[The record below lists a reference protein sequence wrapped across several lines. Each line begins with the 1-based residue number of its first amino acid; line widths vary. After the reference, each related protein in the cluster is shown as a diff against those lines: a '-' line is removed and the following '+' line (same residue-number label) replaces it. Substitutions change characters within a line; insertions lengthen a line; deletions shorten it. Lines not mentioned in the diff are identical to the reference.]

1 MGVGE
6 IMGQTL
12 KKIETLY
19 QAEGAA
25 LLRYIRRCGGGG
37 ASEDLLHETFVQ
49 LLKKPEG
56 LRDARSPKAWLY
68 GIARRIVLGFVR
80 NQSRV
85 VELVVDPPS
94 PSMPAEDDRIRM
106 LKTAMDRLPRHQR
119 EVLEL
124 RLDAEL
130 SYSEIADA
138 LDIPVG
144 TVRSRLHHAVH
155 SLRSAITGKEIN
167 YG

>member
-1 MGVGE
+1 
-6 IMGQTL
+6 MGQTS
-12 KKIETLY
+12 KNIEILY
-19 QAEGAA
+19 EAEGAA
-25 LLRYIRRCGGGG
+25 LLRYIRRCGGAG

-56 LRDARSPKAWLY
+56 LRNARSPKAWLY
-68 GIARRIVLGFVR
+68 GVARRMVLGSVR
-80 NQSRV
+80 KQSRM

-94 PSMPAEDDRIRM
+94 PSIPAEDDRIRM
-106 LKTAMDRLPRHQR
+106 LKAAMDRLPRQQR

-130 SYSEIADA
+130 SYNEIADA

-144 TVRSRLHHAVH
+144 TVRSRLHHAVRT
-155 SLRSAITGKEIN
+155 LRAAFAGKEIEHE
-167 YG
+167 

>member
-1 MGVGE
+1 
-6 IMGQTL
+6 MGQISRN
-12 KKIETLY
+12 IETLY
-19 QAEGAA
+19 QVEGAA

-68 GIARRIVLGFVR
+68 GVARRIVLGFLR
-80 NQSRV
+80 KDSRI

-94 PSMPAEDDRIRM
+94 PMPVEDERVRV
-106 LKTAMDRLPRHQR
+106 LKSAMSRLPRQQR

-130 SYSEIADA
+130 SYIEIADA

-144 TVRSRLHHAVH
+144 TVRSRLHHAVRT
-155 SLRSAITGKEIN
+155 LRTAMVGKEMDHE
-167 YG
+167 